1 MLDCALNTALLLQ
14 TFFQPLVS
22 LKYFVSFKVIFKS
35 LDLEKKAYFK
45 NLFRKMKEMV
55 ILLF

>member
-1 MLDCALNTALLLQ
+1 MLDCALNTAVLLQ

-35 LDLEKKAYFK
+35 LDLEKKPYFK
-45 NLFRKMKEMV
+45 NLFRKMKDW
-55 ILLF
+55 